1 MSLSSSGLGWYHPIA
16 QCSTHCT
23 LKKMV
28 LDDAGGFQ
36 TMIECPNIQKSV
48 IRNHYD
54 ISTLFYRLMWGPHIH
69 HGYWLA
75 NESPA
80 AAQIQLTS
88 TLAGLARMQPN
99 SVVYDIGCGMGGS
112 SIWLAKNLQCH
123 VTGVTLS
130 PVQRRWASTSASLK
144 RISPRPTF
152 RCEDAESTQFPNGSA
167 DVVWSIEC
175 TEHLFNKPAFF
186 EKAASWLKP
195 GGRFALCAWLAG
207 ESPMSESHEQ
217 QAMRVCEGMFCP
229 SLGSQ
234 SDYVDWFER
243 AGLKVTAKGIWT
255 NQVKQTWEI
264 CRKRVERTGV
274 RYLAK
279 VLGKNHV
286 LFLDHFDAILN
297 AYNSGAMEYGYFIA
311 EKPT

>member
-1 MSLSSSGLGWYHPIA
+1 
-16 QCSTHCT
+16 
-23 LKKMV
+23 MV

-88 TLAGLARMQPN
+88 TLAGLASIQPN

-186 EKAASWLKP
+186 EKAASWIKP

-234 SDYVDWFER
+234 SDYVDWFEL
-243 AGLKVTAKGIWT
+243 AGLKVTEKGIWT

-264 CRKRVERTGV
+264 CRNRVERTGV

-286 LFLDHFDAILN
+286 LFLDHFDSILN

-311 EKPT
+311 EKPK

>member
-1 MSLSSSGLGWYHPIA
+1 
-16 QCSTHCT
+16 
-23 LKKMV
+23 V
-28 LDDAGGFQ
+28 
-36 TMIECPNIQKSV
+36 IECPNIQKSV

-54 ISTLFYRLMWGPHIH
+54 VSTLFYRLLWGPHIH

-75 NESPA
+75 DETPA
-80 AAQIQLTS
+80 EAQLQLTS
-88 TLAGLARMQPN
+88 TLSELAKIQPG

-112 SIWLAKNLQCH
+112 SMWLAKQMQCS

-130 PVQRRWASTSASLK
+130 PVQRRWATTSAALK
-144 RISPRPTF
+144 RLEPRPQF
-152 RCEDAESTQFPNGSA
+152 RCEDAETTYFPVESA
-167 DVVWSIEC
+167 DIVWSIEC
-175 TEHLFNKPAFF
+175 TEHLFDKPAFF
-186 EKAASWLKP
+186 QKTASWLKP

-207 ESPMSESHEQ
+207 EEPMSDAHTD
-217 QAMRVCEGMFCP
+217 QAIRVCKGMFCP

-234 SDYVDWFER
+234 SDYVHWFER
-243 AGLKVTAKGIWT
+243 AGLTVTAKGIWT
-255 NQVKQTWEI
+255 DQVKKTWEL

-297 AYNSGAMEYGYFIA
+297 AYDSGAMEYGFFIA
-311 EKPT
+311 EKTADV

>member
-1 MSLSSSGLGWYHPIA
+1 
-16 QCSTHCT
+16 
-23 LKKMV
+23 
-28 LDDAGGFQ
+28 
-36 TMIECPNIQKSV
+36 MIECPNIQKSV

-69 HGYWLA
+69 HGYWLD
-75 NESPA
+75 NESPE

-88 TLAGLARMQPN
+88 TLAGLASIKPN

-234 SDYVDWFER
+234 SDYVGWFER

>member
-1 MSLSSSGLGWYHPIA
+1 
-16 QCSTHCT
+16 
-23 LKKMV
+23 
-28 LDDAGGFQ
+28 
-36 TMIECPNIQKSV
+36 MIECPNIKKAV
-48 IRNHYD
+48 IKNHYD
-54 ISTLFYRLMWGPHIH
+54 VSTLFYRLMWGPHIH

-75 NESPA
+75 DESPA

-88 TLAGLARMQPN
+88 TLATLANIKAN

-112 SIWLAKNLQCH
+112 SIWLARNLQCD

-130 PVQRRWASTSASLK
+130 PVQRQWATTSAALK
-144 RISPRPTF
+144 RITPRPTF
-152 RCEDAESTQFPNGSA
+152 RSEDAESIQFPIDSA

-186 EKAASWLKP
+186 EKSATWLKP

-207 ESPMSESHEQ
+207 ESPMSDANYD

-234 SDYVDWFER
+234 TDYLNWFEG
-243 AGLKVTAKGIWT
+243 AGLRVTAKGIWT
-255 NQVKQTWEI
+255 DQVKQTWAI
-264 CRKRVERTGV
+264 CRKRVEKTCV

-279 VLGKNHV
+279 VLGKKDRKSV
-286 LFLDHFDAILN
+286 V
-297 AYNSGAMEYGYFIA
+297 
-311 EKPT
+311 

>member
-1 MSLSSSGLGWYHPIA
+1 
-16 QCSTHCT
+16 
-23 LKKMV
+23 
-28 LDDAGGFQ
+28 
-36 TMIECPNIQKSV
+36 MIECPNIKKTV

-69 HGYWLA
+69 HGLWHA

-80 AAQIQLTS
+80 VAQIQLTE
-88 TLAGLARMQPN
+88 TLAKLASIQPE
-99 SVVYDIGCGMGGS
+99 SVLYDIGCGMGGS
-112 SIWLAKNLQCH
+112 SIWLAQNLRCQ

-130 PVQRRWASTSASLK
+130 PVQRQWATTSAAIK
-144 RISPRPTF
+144 RVQPRPKF
-152 RCEDAESTQFPNGSA
+152 RCEDAEAIQFPTGSA

-175 TEHLFNKPAFF
+175 TEHLFDKPAFF
-186 EKAASWLKP
+186 AKAGSWLKP

-207 ESPMSESHEQ
+207 EPPMSAEHAN
-217 QAMRVCEGMFCP
+217 QAMKVCEGMFCP

-234 SDYVDWFER
+234 SDYIRWFEQ
-243 AGLKVTAKGIWT
+243 AGLKVTATGIWT
-255 NQVKQTWEI
+255 DQVKQTWEI
-264 CRKRVERTGV
+264 CRKRVEKTGV

-297 AYNSGAMEYGYFIA
+297 AYNSGAMEYGYFVA
-311 EKPT
+311 EKPRS

>member
-1 MSLSSSGLGWYHPIA
+1 MA
-16 QCSTHCT
+16 
-23 LKKMV
+23 
-28 LDDAGGFQ
+28 LDDAGGFK

-75 NESPA
+75 KESPQ

-88 TLAGLARMQPN
+88 TLAGLASTQPN

-234 SDYVDWFER
+234 SDYVGWFER